1 MPNPPRAK
9 AWDSQNPPASNIKS
23 CDRMYRDDCV
33 EVSRPLHGIEV
44 SSDVMLKLVALQ
56 PLRPKEAAEERVR
69 EGGGAIMTSDHKDTK

>member
-1 MPNPPRAK
+1 
-9 AWDSQNPPASNIKS
+9 
-23 CDRMYRDDCV
+23 MYRDDCV

-69 EGGGAIMTSDHKDTK
+69 EGGGAIMTSDHKEKK